1 MGRIKQFLWDISAPL
16 QWRDDAF
23 LAQFLTPAEVLE
35 LNKLRRA
42 EVLHAIRVAKMAQK
56 ELPGALAPGEAAAFL
71 KACLLHDVGKNRC
84 AMSPFSKAWQ
94 VLFPPKQGAP
104 LSRHALTARDHPKF
118 GEAICRR
125 LDSFPEH
132 PYLYELIGLHQNRSV
147 YLARYEGNARVLFI
161 LFNRCDD
168 AN

>member
-1 MGRIKQFLWDISAPL
+1 MGRIKQFLWDLSAPL
-16 QWRDDAF
+16 QRRDDAF
-23 LAQFLTPAEVLE
+23 LAQFLTPAEALE
-35 LNKLRRA
+35 IDKLRRA

-56 ELPGALAPGEAAAFL
+56 ELPEDVSPEEVAAFL

-94 VLFPPKQGAP
+94 MLFPPKEGGP
-104 LSRHALTARDHPKF
+104 LSRAALTARDHPTL
-118 GEAICRR
+118 GEALCRR
-125 LDSFPEH
+125 LDSFPDH
-132 PYLYELIGLHQNRSV
+132 PYLYDLIGLHQNRSI
-147 YLARYEGNARVLFI
+147 YLARYEGNARALFI